1 MSAAEPLPL
10 DDGYQQAA
18 ELNALREQ
26 EAREAWERIKAR
38 ECAMARMFRLSVNA
52 MEAIAA
58 DHRTI
63 ETELG
68 FSPRNRWNG

>member
-1 MSAAEPLPL
+1 MNAQVIEM
-10 DDGYQQAA
+10 DDGYQDAA

-26 EAREAWERIKAR
+26 EARQAWDRIKAR

-63 ETELG
+63 ENELG